1 MRRKR
6 RKEKRNAWEGSGGEN
21 EGKIAN
27 RKEKVIITLAACEM
41 GCNVKG
47 NRSLLRLM
55 EGL

>member
-6 RKEKRNAWEGSGGEN
+6 RKEHAWEGSGGEN

-27 RKEKVIITLAACEM
+27 RKEIVIITLAACEM
-41 GCNVKG
+41 RCNVKG